1 MLHQI
6 PSNAIELY
14 DAKTNELITLRLFR
28 VMSIGHL
35 EEPNEDAQYKAVL
48 RVVAHSSQLLN
59 PTKKRRPED
68 VGAVIPK
75 VFEPVIHEAFTRDCF
90 VLAKVNTGCLESVI
104 MLEMP
109 EVFNAEAYLK
119 RHGSEKYMREIA

>member
-1 MLHQI
+1 M
-6 PSNAIELY
+6 SGTNTIELY
-14 DAKTNELITLRLFR
+14 NKETDTVTEVRLYR

-35 EEPNEDAQYKAVL
+35 ETPNEDAQYKAVL

-59 PTKKRRPED
+59 PTEKRHHED
-68 VGAVIPK
+68 IGAVIPR
-75 VFEPVIHEAFTRDCF
+75 VFEPVIYEAFTRDCF

-119 RHGSEKYMREIA
+119 RHGSEKHMREIA

>member
-1 MLHQI
+1 M
-6 PSNAIELY
+6 SGTNTIELY
-14 DAKTNELITLRLFR
+14 NKETDTVTEVRLYR

-59 PTKKRRPED
+59 PTEKRRPED

-75 VFEPVIHEAFTRDCF
+75 VFEPVIHEAFTHDCF
-90 VLAKVNTGCLESVI
+90 VLAKVNTGCIESVI

-119 RHGSEKYMREIA
+119 RHGIEKHMREIA

>member
-1 MLHQI
+1 M
-6 PSNAIELY
+6 SGTNTIELY
-14 DAKTNELITLRLFR
+14 NCDTEQLTELRLFR

-48 RVVAHSSQLLN
+48 RLVAHSSQLLN
-59 PTKKRRPED
+59 PTEKRRPED

-75 VFEPVIHEAFTRDCF
+75 VFEPVIHEAFTHDCF

-109 EVFNAEAYLK
+109 EVFNAEAYFK
-119 RHGSEKYMREIA
+119 RHGIEKHMREIA

>member
-1 MLHQI
+1 M
-6 PSNAIELY
+6 SGTNTIELY
-14 DAKTNELITLRLFR
+14 NCDTEQLTELRLFR

-59 PTKKRRPED
+59 PTEKRRLED